1 MTYLDWTIVVG
12 LMFLVFGFAGVRSRQ
27 TKTNVDWFLGG
38 RTLPFWIVGVSMFAT
53 SVDGGEYI
61 SMNGATYQ
69 DGLVMISGLIFGVG
83 VGGVIAAFLVVSSMY
98 RSGLFTNAEYLEGRY
113 GFSMRVISALVQIQY
128 RTSALAIV
136 IVALHLIF
144 TEVAHLDSQAAW
156 FLVVIVASGTTLYS
170 AWGGLKTVAAA
181 DVLLSAMM
189 LSAIVVLW
197 LAIWREVGGLQG
209 ATEALVRQEG
219 AAQAELLLRMGGQR
233 AGRSPA
239 AVVVIGWCLI
249 ATGYHVVSHTQT
261 MKMFGARSLWDL
273 KMSVVVG
280 SGLIILS
287 GYFSSTLGIFG
298 RALMPGLAQP
308 DVIYPRLVD
317 QYLGSGV
324 KGVVVAGV
332 MASAVSTFEGVG
344 AALSALFTRDIYGRF
359 LVPRA
364 SEGHY
369 LAVSRMSTI
378 LIVALSFGFVPF
390 ILSSSTI
397 VDFFVRITSVFV
409 TPLMTVYLM
418 GVLTPVNRRSGLV
431 GLIAGAI
438 YGLAASNLGGSAD
451 APGLLPFWFT
461 ERFAA
466 YSWSMGITAAAML
479 AASLLWGWT
488 KDAQQV
494 IRPSG
499 WRADSRETLPEMVA
513 SPFAV
518 RGRRVPWWAKPV
530 LSAALLITA
539 SGIMVFGVLW

>member
-1 MTYLDWTIVVG
+1 MTHLDWVIVAG
-12 LMFLVFGFAGVRSRQ
+12 LMVVVFGFAGARARK
-27 TKTNVDWFLGG
+27 TRTNVDWFLGG
-38 RTLPFWIVGVSMFAT
+38 RSLPFWMVGVSMFAT
-53 SVDGGEYI
+53 SVDGGEYVA
-61 SMNGATYQ
+61 MNGATYQ
-69 DGLVMISGLIFGVG
+69 DGLVMISGLVFGIG
-83 VGGVIAAFLVVSSMY
+83 VGGVVAAFLVVPSMY
-98 RSGLFTNAEYLEGRY
+98 RTGLITNAEYLEGRY
-113 GFSMRVISALVQIQY
+113 DPSLRVISALVQIQY
-128 RTSALAIV
+128 RTSTLATV
-136 IVALHLIF
+136 AVALHLIF

-156 FLVVIVASGTTLYS
+156 FLVVIVAAGTSLYS

-181 DVLLSAMM
+181 DLLLSAMM
-189 LSAIVVLW
+189 LTAIVVLW

-219 AAQAELLLRMGGQR
+219 AGQAETLLRMGGQR

-239 AVVVIGWCLI
+239 VVVVIGWCLI
-249 ATGYHVVSHTQT
+249 ATGYFVVNHTQT
-261 MKMFGARSLWDL
+261 MKMFGARSLWDM

-298 RALMPGLAQP
+298 RALLPGLAQP

-332 MASAVSTFEGVG
+332 IASAVSTFEGIG
-344 AALSALFTRDIYGRF
+344 AALSAVFTRDIYGRF
-359 LVPRA
+359 LVTGAREA
-364 SEGHY
+364 HY
-369 LAVSRMSTI
+369 LAVSRAATI
-378 LIVALSFGFVPF
+378 LIVAVSFAYVPF
-390 ILSSSTI
+390 ILGSSNI
-397 VDFFVRITSVFV
+397 IDFFVRITSVFV

-418 GVLTPVNRRSGLV
+418 GALTRVHRRSGLV
-431 GLIAGAI
+431 GLIAGSI
-438 YGLAASNLGGSAD
+438 YGLAASNLGGGAD
-451 APGLLPFWFT
+451 VPGLLPFWFT

-479 AASLLWGWT
+479 ATSLLWGWT

-499 WRADSRETLPEMVA
+499 WLAPSQQALPENIS
-513 SPFAV
+513 SPFAI
-518 RGRRVPWWAKPV
+518 RGQRVPWWAQPA
-530 LSAALLITA
+530 LSAALLLTL

>member
-1 MTYLDWTIVVG
+1 MTHLDWVIVAG
-12 LMFLVFGFAGVRSRQ
+12 LMVLVFGFAGVRSRK

-38 RTLPFWIVGVSMFAT
+38 RTLPFWMVGVSMFAT
-53 SVDGGEYI
+53 SVDGGEYVA
-61 SMNGATYQ
+61 MNGATYQ
-69 DGLVMISGLIFGVG
+69 DGLVMISGLVFGIG
-83 VGGVIAAFLVVSSMY
+83 VGGVFAAFLVVPSMY
-98 RSGLFTNAEYLEGRY
+98 RTGLITNAEYLEGRY
-113 GFSMRVISALVQIQY
+113 DPSMRAISALVQIQY
-128 RTSALAIV
+128 RTSTLATV
-136 IVALHLIF
+136 AVALHLIF
-144 TEVAHLDSQAAW
+144 TEVVHLDSQAAW
-156 FLVVIVASGTTLYS
+156 FLVVIVAAGTTLYS
-170 AWGGLKTVAAA
+170 AWGGLKTVAAV
-181 DVLLSAMM
+181 DLLLSAMM
-189 LSAIVVLW
+189 LTAIVVLW
-197 LAIWREVGGLQG
+197 LAIWQEVGGLQG

-219 AAQAELLLRMGGQR
+219 AGQAETLLRMGGQR

-239 AVVVIGWCLI
+239 VVVVIGWCLI
-249 ATGYHVVSHTQT
+249 ATGYFVVNHTQT
-261 MKMFGARSLWDL
+261 MKMFGARSLWDM

-298 RALMPGLAQP
+298 RALLPGLAQP

-332 MASAVSTFEGVG
+332 IASAVSTFEGIG
-344 AALSALFTRDIYGRF
+344 AALSAVFTRDIYGRF
-359 LVPRA
+359 LVTGAREA
-364 SEGHY
+364 HY
-369 LAVSRMSTI
+369 LAVSRAATI
-378 LIVALSFGFVPF
+378 LIVAVSFAYVPF
-390 ILSSSTI
+390 ILGSSNI
-397 VDFFVRITSVFV
+397 IDFFVRITSVFV

-418 GVLTPVNRRSGLV
+418 GALTRVHRRSGLV
-431 GLIAGAI
+431 GLVAGSI

-479 AASLLWGWT
+479 ATSLLWGWT

-499 WRADSRETLPEMVA
+499 WRAPSQQALPENIS
-513 SPFAV
+513 SPFAI
-518 RGRRVPWWAKPV
+518 RGQRVPWWAQPA
-530 LSAALLITA
+530 LSAALLLTL